1 MKTVSPGLYG
11 AVGASRDGDTRRRA
25 SSRETV
31 MKLSARNILKGKV
44 RNITNGAVASE
55 VEVDVGNGN
64 VITSTITVGSAKRLG
79 LAQGKEV
86 SVIIKASAVI
96 IGVDD

>member
-1 MKTVSPGLYG
+1 
-11 AVGASRDGDTRRRA
+11 
-25 SSRETV
+25 

-79 LAQGKEV
+79 LAEGKEV
-86 SVIIKASAVI
+86 SVIIKASEVI